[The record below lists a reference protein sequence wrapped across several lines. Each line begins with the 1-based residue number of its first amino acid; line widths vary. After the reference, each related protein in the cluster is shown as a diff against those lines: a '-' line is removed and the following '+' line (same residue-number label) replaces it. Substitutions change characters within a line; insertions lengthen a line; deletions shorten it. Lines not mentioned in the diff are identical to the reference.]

1 MGSPTWLLASS
12 KPPREGEKK
21 TGTTVLCDK
30 IISSNASIPLTLFY
44 QSADSHRSG
53 YTRKGVITQ
62 EWKPGG
68 SWGSRH
74 KCAHHSLP
82 SGHSYY
88 CPHHMQSIPAPPP
101 GPQECYP
108 VTVPAQS
115 PYPHCLNQV
124 QVRRRLFR
132 DISSLSANL
141 YNYQDKLFSLHTLN
155 IQVSP

>member
-1 MGSPTWLLASS
+1 MGVTSQMCPPQSSLWPQLLLSPPYA
-12 KPPREGEKK
+12 E
-21 TGTTVLCDK
+21 
-30 IISSNASIPLTLFY
+30 
-44 QSADSHRSG
+44 
-53 YTRKGVITQ
+53 YTR
-62 EWKPGG
+62 
-68 SWGSRH
+68 
-74 KCAHHSLP
+74 
-82 SGHSYY
+82 
-88 CPHHMQSIPAPPP
+88 PPP